1 MNILTIDDIH
11 TYYGESHVLHGI
23 SLEID
28 QGESVAL
35 LGRNGAGKT
44 TTLRSVIGLQPPRSG
59 TIQFRDERIDRLEPY
74 QIARRGI
81 GIVPEERRVF
91 PDLTV
96 ADNLDVVSN
105 TDSEWSLKKAYELFP
120 ALEEHSSQLAEQLSG
135 GEQQM
140 LTIARALMTDPD
152 LLLLDEPSEGLAPT
166 IITDLKNIIRDIL
179 DTGITVLL
187 TEQNT
192 KFAFELSQRAYIL
205 SKGQVVWD
213 GEIADLQ
220 EREDIIGKHLSV
232 AGAGGDT

>member
-1 MNILTIDDIH
+1 
-11 TYYGESHVLHGI
+11 
-23 SLEID
+23 
-28 QGESVAL
+28 
-35 LGRNGAGKT
+35 
-44 TTLRSVIGLQPPRSG
+44 
-59 TIQFRDERIDRLEPY
+59 
-74 QIARRGI
+74 
-81 GIVPEERRVF
+81 VF
-91 PDLTV
+91 PDLV
-96 ADNLDVVSN
+96 VGDNLDVVST
-105 TDSEWSLKKAYELFP
+105 TDSEWSLEEAYELFP
-120 ALEEHSSQLAEQLSG
+120 ALEEHSGQLAGQLSG

-179 DTGITVLL
+179 DTGISVLL

-192 KFAFELSQRAYIL
+192 KFAFELTQRAYIL
-205 SKGQVVWD
+205 SKGQVVWN